1 MEKDKDLLDGF
12 LDLNKNIENLIS
24 SYKKNSNGYKEINES
39 KNLVSPSLKE
49 ISDSLNK
56 KRVNDNLYK
65 GPKILEGFQKGGIS
79 KKSGNYI
86 VGENGPEILNLPEGS
101 SIIPLNVKDFIDGI
115 SKIPELSDVIR
126 DNNISLYA
134 DPQNPSFL
142 SASPGDNKNMISL
155 NSLEKKYE
163 DDLKNKDSIDGKY
176 RDKELIESIKEQV
189 GLLKQIKSTS
199 EKKIKDYIEFF
210 KDKKESITKDY
221 DKKSQDDYTDLFNKI
236 INYIPKNSLN
246 SFLESKVGLLA
257 AEILSDRKQKESYLE
272 NKENSLGD
280 ELKKYLDKRDYTRSD
295 YGEIS
300 KKFDFADILKSEIKG
315 FKNKDILENKN
326 ARVDSIA
333 NKLIGYPKNIKDLGD
348 FNSEGE
354 RIKGLTKEFYNKEES
369 KLIEKTEN
377 LILKQFVEKN
387 KSDYPQ
393 GEKIKDFFQ
402 KGGIVKD
409 SGNYMVGENGPEI
422 LTTPTTSE
430 KNESYDPKIQSNL
443 IKEVS
448 SLSNL
453 NKEILIDKEPS
464 VFKKMNNLSENLK
477 ESYEIS
483 KKGNKI
489 NKDFIESSAPT
500 ILKKT
505 NNLIEEIKESGDI
518 SKENNKINNQL
529 ISESAPNLIKN
540 TSNLIEDIKKYG
552 EISKENTKISKDLF
566 SESSSNVLKNTKKE
580 FDELNKSVNLTKEEN
595 LKNQEFESKNSP
607 ELIKKTGDLIDSI
620 NNTYVY
626 EKGKDNSSYIISPSS
641 SGLVVTTKNLIDN
654 LNAPLSK
661 ESSLMDKNSPVI
673 YEIKKTTTK
682 LDDEKSQIGNSVNL
696 KMEEFKKDL
705 LDVLKENKKNLY
717 PLGSSNS
724 KIEESSIPVKYDSIK
739 EGSPQN
745 NAEPGMDKSKDLM
758 EGIESV
764 KSLLSR
770 IANLLEGPLEVSPL
784 EYPFRPDS
792 RSV

>member
-1 MEKDKDLLDGF
+1 MPLDPQKDLKTIQQLNAEIDSLYKRLGRQDTPPIF
-12 LDLNKNIENLIS
+12 DAAKIGSARREITKLNEDLNEVNSSLSFISKSFRDSVAELSKQNTELGYAKRSLRNIESISRSIAYENSQGLLIS
-24 SYKKNSNGYKEINES
+24 DKT
-39 KNLVSPSLKE
+39 
-49 ISDSLNK
+49 
-56 KRVNDNLYK
+56 
-65 GPKILEGFQKGGIS
+65 
-79 KKSGNYI
+79 
-86 VGENGPEILNLPEGS
+86 
-101 SIIPLNVKDFIDGI
+101 
-115 SKIPELSDVIR
+115 
-126 DNNISLYA
+126 
-134 DPQNPSFL
+134 
-142 SASPGDNKNMISL
+142 L

-163 DDLKNKDSIDGKY
+163 DDLKNKDSIDGKD

-272 NKENSLGD
+272 NKENSLD
-280 ELKKYLDKRDYTRSD
+280 VELKKYLDKRDYSRSD

-326 ARVDSIA
+326 SRVDSIA
-333 NKLIGYPKNIKDLGD
+333 NKLIEYPKNIKDLGD

-387 KSDYPQ
+387 KLDYPQ

-422 LTTPTTSE
+422 LTTSDPSE
-430 KNESYDPKIQSNL
+430 KNESYDSKIQSNL

-453 NKEILIDKEPS
+453 NKEALIDKEPS
-464 VFKKMNNLSENLK
+464 VFKKMNNL
-477 ESYEIS
+477 
-483 KKGNKI
+483 
-489 NKDFIESSAPT
+489 IEG
-500 ILKKT
+500 
-505 NNLIEEIKESGDI
+505 IKESGEI

-540 TSNLIEDIKKYG
+540 TSNLVEDIKKYG

-566 SESSSNVLKNTKKE
+566 SESSSNVLKNTKKAS
-580 FDELNKSVNLTKEEN
+580 DELNKSVNLTKEEN

>member
-24 SYKKNSNGYKEINES
+24 SYKKNSNEYKEINES

-56 KRVNDNLYK
+56 KRVKDNLYK
-65 GPKILEGFQKGGIS
+65 GPKILGEFQKGGIS

-163 DDLKNKDSIDGKY
+163 DDLKNKDSIDGKD

-272 NKENSLGD
+272 NKENSLD
-280 ELKKYLDKRDYTRSD
+280 VELKKYLDKRDYSRSD

-326 ARVDSIA
+326 SRVDSIA
-333 NKLIGYPKNIKDLGD
+333 NKLIEYPKNIKDLGD

-387 KSDYPQ
+387 KLDYPQ

-422 LTTPTTSE
+422 LTTSDPSE
-430 KNESYDPKIQSNL
+430 KNESYDSKIQSNL

-453 NKEILIDKEPS
+453 NKEALIDKEPS
-464 VFKKMNNLSENLK
+464 VFKKMNNL
-477 ESYEIS
+477 
-483 KKGNKI
+483 
-489 NKDFIESSAPT
+489 IEG
-500 ILKKT
+500 
-505 NNLIEEIKESGDI
+505 IKESGEI

-540 TSNLIEDIKKYG
+540 TSNLVEDIKKYG

-566 SESSSNVLKNTKKE
+566 SESSSNVLKNTKKAS
-580 FDELNKSVNLTKEEN
+580 DELNKSVNLTKEEN

-620 NNTYVY
+620 NNTYVF